1 MGSNHGEP
9 LCAEYLTLKDGVVI
23 PDREEDDDRNT
34 GSRRVQTLDSEGDEE
49 RWLIAQPADL

>member
-1 MGSNHGEP
+1 VCGI
-9 LCAEYLTLKDGVVI
+9 LTLKDGVVI